1 MTLEVGDPGD
11 GLTSGSGSPIAQ
23 RRGVCEACGTPLAT
37 DHSGQ
42 YCPVCMLRR
51 ALGSASESNLDIP
64 GTTVELES
72 AQYGF
77 EHYKLVLNE
86 DGTPLELGR
95 GAMGVTFKATDINLK
110 RLVALKVVSARYL
123 GNESARERFVS
134 EARAA
139 AGLHH
144 PNIASVFHL
153 GKTGD
158 DYFYA
163 MEFVEGETLDRV
175 LKFRGPLDVDVALEI
190 VNQVAAALSAA
201 YRHNLVHRDI
211 KPGNLMVVFGEANR
225 VTAKVIDFGLAKPLH
240 YQTSER
246 ARSEAGIFFGTPHFA
261 SPEQCLGKE
270 ADNRSDIYSLGV
282 TLWAMLTGH
291 VPFEGMVTEV
301 MQKHVHEPPP
311 VERLE
316 HVPKPVVSLIKSL
329 LEKDPDNRPQTP
341 YELQTLIGTLR
352 ETLRVKM
359 PSDSSPNALV
369 KPVQP
374 ALLRR
379 KRYLVIAFILVI
391 GLAGGFSYFFY
402 QRPGP
407 IISPKSVAVMP
418 FDSVGSSS
426 QDDYLSDGLTTEVIF
441 QLSKISDL
449 RVISRS
455 SILRYKAAHSSASK
469 QVPPDIRSELE
480 VATVLESS
488 VQRLENRI
496 KITTI
501 LYDARTYRQLWAE
514 SYDREIKDLFA
525 IQSDVAEN
533 IAAALKVRLSA
544 DERNDIQRKPT
555 ESPTAYDLYLR
566 GIAFYE
572 LRHKDDNER
581 AIALFRQAI
590 EQDSKFAPGYVAL
603 GNAYIDRYAYY
614 EGEAFWLDS
623 AIDLFREAI
632 RLDPRQARGYSGL
645 AHALNFK
652 GLDAEARVLTKK
664 ALELAPNDVEAIR
677 RAIYESAQTSHL
689 DEEYALLRRCH
700 ALEPN
705 DPFAPY
711 YLSQICAAVGE
722 PRLMEKWM
730 QSALNLELDAQ
741 RHRLLECER
750 LIFRRDFK
758 GAAAG
763 LRDLPLD
770 FRAYKYYVLQL
781 LVGCSLRTGDRDI
794 VVHLA
799 NERLQQGPG
808 NWHWDTWALC
818 YLALSSLNT
827 GQEDVSREK
836 AERLLNSIQ
845 EALALAGEA
854 PGYWHHYY
862 LAVGNRILGRREEAY
877 RQLVVVFPAIL
888 TELPLMNDDP
898 TLGVFWP
905 DSEFQRM
912 VSENEKCYE
921 RMRTR
926 IREID
931 KSL

>member
-1 MTLEVGDPGD
+1 MTMEVGDPGD
-11 GLTSGSGSPIAQ
+11 GLTSGSGPPIAQ

-37 DHSGQ
+37 DRSGQ

-51 ALGSASESNLDIP
+51 ALLDVSEAKLDIP
-64 GTTVELES
+64 DTTVELES

-95 GAMGVTFKATDINLK
+95 GAMGVTFKATDINLM
-110 RLVALKVVSARYL
+110 RSVALKVVNARYL

-144 PNIASVFHL
+144 PNVASVFHL

-225 VTAKVIDFGLAKPLH
+225 VTVKVIDFGLAKPLH
-240 YQTSER
+240 YRTSER

-311 VERLE
+311 VEQLE

-329 LEKDPDNRPQTP
+329 LEKDPDKRPQTP
-341 YELQTLIGTLR
+341 YELQTLIGALR

-359 PSDSSPNALV
+359 PADSSPNALV
-369 KPVQP
+369 EAVQP
-374 ALLRR
+374 ALMRR
-379 KRYLVIAFILVI
+379 KRYLVIAFILFI
-391 GLAGGFSYFFY
+391 GLAGGFLYFFY
-402 QRPGP
+402 QQPGP
-407 IISPKSVAVMP
+407 VISPKSVAVMP
-418 FDSVGSSS
+418 FDSVGSGG

-441 QLSKISDL
+441 QLAKISDL

-469 QVPPDIRSELE
+469 QVLPDISSELG

-501 LYDARTYRQLWAE
+501 LYDARTYRRLWAE

-525 IQSDVAEN
+525 IQSDVAEH
-533 IAAALKVRLSA
+533 IAAALQVRLSDDKRDA
-544 DERNDIQRKPT
+544 IQRKPT

-566 GIAFYE
+566 GMAFYQ
-572 LRHKDDNER
+572 LRHNDDNER
-581 AIALFRQAI
+581 AIELFRQAI
-590 EQDSKFAPGYVAL
+590 EQDPKFASGYAAL

-614 EGEAFWLDS
+614 EAETLWLDL
-623 AIDLFREAI
+623 AIELCGHAI
-632 RLDPRQARGYSGL
+632 ELDDKEARGYSGL
-645 AHALNFK
+645 ARALSYR
-652 GLDAEARVLTKK
+652 GQDIEARKQART

-677 RAIYESAQTSHL
+677 RAIYESAQTGDL
-689 DEEYALLRRCH
+689 DKEFEYLRKCH
-700 ALEPN
+700 TLEPN
-705 DPFAPY
+705 DPFASY
-711 YLSQICAAVGE
+711 GLSQICAAVGE

-730 QSALNLELDAQ
+730 QTALNLEFDAQ

-750 LIFRRDFK
+750 LIFRQDFK

-770 FRAYKYYVLQL
+770 FRAYKYTVLEL
-781 LVGCSLRTGDRDI
+781 LVGCSLRTGDRDT
-794 VVHLA
+794 VARLA
-799 NERLQQGPG
+799 DERLQKGPG
-808 NWHWDTWALC
+808 NWHWDAWALC
-818 YLALSSLNT
+818 YLALTSLNT
-827 GQEDVSREK
+827 GQEDVGREK
-836 AERLLNSIQ
+836 AGRLVNSIQ
-845 EALALAGEA
+845 KALALPGEV
-854 PGYWHHYY
+854 PNFWYHYY
-862 LAVGNRILGRREEAY
+862 LAVGNRILGHTEEAY
-877 RQLVVVFPAIL
+877 GQLVGIFPAIL

-898 TLGVFWP
+898 TLGVFGP
-905 DSEFQRM
+905 DPEFQRM
-912 VSENEKCYE
+912 LSENEKRYE
-921 RMRTR
+921 KMRTR